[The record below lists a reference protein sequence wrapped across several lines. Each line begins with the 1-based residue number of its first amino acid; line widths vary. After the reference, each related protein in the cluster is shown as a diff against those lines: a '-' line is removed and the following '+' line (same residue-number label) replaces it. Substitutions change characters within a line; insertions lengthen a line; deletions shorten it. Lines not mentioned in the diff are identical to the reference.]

1 MSKKNLWQWT
11 LCSFGAGVREKKD
24 VRAVRVELEVGRW
37 ARV

>member
-1 MSKKNLWQWT
+1 M

-24 VRAVRVELEVGRW
+24 VRVVRVELEVGRC